1 MEENK
6 TIKKKKS
13 EFMICASSIT
23 NEIQNDHDRG
33 RQL

>member
-6 TIKKKKS
+6 TIKKKS